1 MFKKE
6 KQIDINFL
14 DTLKN
19 VRKVYD
25 KLPLIRERKRRV
37 VVDKA
42 LKYFGW
48 TMVGFFVLAFIFLL
62 FNAVNLVNIF
72 NELRSGKNNIDQA
85 IYFAKEKDFKTANDY
100 SKLAESNFSLA
111 KQNLDGY
118 NNFILDNLFYISE
131 QKNNFFFLVSSIDAL
146 SHAMAIGTGIGA
158 NLQTSLN
165 NDQSFLKLT
174 KEEKRKVLKI
184 LTESTIDFKEIQKQV
199 DFANNELVKV
209 KISGLFR
216 LGEGKITELR
226 DRVSELNTASQ
237 KIIPFMELLPKA
249 LGYPQKS
256 SFLVILQNSDE
267 LRPTGGFIG
276 TYGIL
281 QMEDSDFLRMD
292 THDVYHMDMP
302 VKDKLKIV
310 PPDPLKKYLGVDNWF
325 LRDANW
331 SPDWPSSA
339 QKIEYFFKEENKLLT
354 GKDDINNFNED
365 FDGVIAITPELITD
379 LLMFTG
385 PMMINGE
392 EYNQDN
398 FVNLLQYKV
407 EKGYVQLGVP
417 SWERKEVIG
426 EITKELKKRIF
437 DLSPVDLYNVF
448 QIVGNNVDKKNLV
461 AYFHD
466 TNLENIALKQGWGGN
481 VIQAAGD
488 YLMVVDANMASLKTD
503 AVIKR
508 RLDYKV
514 ESNANGLTSEVKIKY
529 IHSGGFDWKT
539 TRYRTY
545 VRFYVPEGSE
555 FIGADGLD
563 GEKVT
568 TYNELGKTVYTT
580 FVSIEPGTIKEI
592 TLKYKLPST
601 VADSINKNKEYNFYL
616 QKQAGSRYGAFNVDF
631 NFDKKIKSYNPTG
644 LFVKKENDNKINWSD
659 VFETDKKFTVL
670 IK

>member
-6 KQIDINFL
+6 KQYDLNFL
-14 DTLKN
+14 DSLKK
-19 VRKVYD
+19 VRNVYD
-25 KLPLIRERKRRV
+25 KLPIIKERKRQIAV
-37 VVDKA
+37 NKA
-42 LKYFGW
+42 LKYIGW
-48 TMVGFFVLAFIFLL
+48 TIAGFFVLTFLFLL
-62 FNAVNLVNIF
+62 FNAVNLVNVF
-72 NELRSGKNNIDQA
+72 NELRNGKNNIDQA

-100 SKLAESNFSLA
+100 SKLAETNFSQA
-111 KQNLDGY
+111 KNNLDGY
-118 NNFILDNLFYISE
+118 NNFVLDHLFYISE

-146 SHAMAIGTGIGA
+146 SKAMTIGTGIGT

-174 KEEKRKVLKI
+174 KDEKRKVLKV
-184 LTESTIDFKEIQKQV
+184 LTESSRDFKEIEKQIN
-199 DFANNELVKV
+199 FANNELAKV

-216 LGEGKITELR
+216 FGEGKITELR
-226 DRVSELNTASQ
+226 DRVAELNIASQ

-249 LGYPQKS
+249 LGYPRKS

-302 VKDKLKIV
+302 VKDKLSIV
-310 PPDPLKKYLGVDNWF
+310 PPEPLKKYLGVDKWY

-354 GKDDINNFNED
+354 GKDDINNFKED

-385 PMMINGE
+385 PIMINNE

-398 FVNLLQYKV
+398 FVDLLQYKV
-407 EKGYVQLGVP
+407 EKGYMQLGVP

-448 QIVGNNVDKKNLV
+448 QIVSNNVDKKNIV

-466 TNLENIALKQGWGGN
+466 ANLEDIAIKQGWGGN
-481 VIQAAGD
+481 VIQTSGD

-514 ESNANGLTSEVKIKY
+514 ESNADGVTSEVKIKY

-545 VRFYVPEGSE
+545 VRFFVPEGSQ
-555 FIGADGLD
+555 FIQADGLD

-568 TYNELGKTVYTT
+568 TYNELGKTVFTA
-580 FVSIEPGTIKEI
+580 FVSIEPGDIREI
-592 TLKYKLPST
+592 VLKYKLPST
-601 VADSINKNKEYNFYL
+601 VADALSKNKTYDFYL
-616 QKQAGSRYGAFNVDF
+616 QKQAGSKYESFNVEF
-631 NFDKKIKSYNPTG
+631 HFDKKIKSYNPTG
-644 LFVKKENDNKINWSD
+644 LFVKKDSDNKITWSD
-659 VFETDKKFTVL
+659 VFETDKKFIVL